1 MAGPRAGAEA
11 LVMERLVLRESSFPL
26 PGRGPHG
33 RQRDREYRISRLRG
47 ASRGRTARRAAIMRK
62 ERRQGEAERR
72 GEAEGLETVEG

>member
-33 RQRDREYRISRLRG
+33 PTAWPGVPVFRACAMPRGDVRL
-47 ASRGRTARRAAIMRK
+47 
-62 ERRQGEAERR
+62 
-72 GEAEGLETVEG
+72 

>member
-33 RQRDREYRISRLRG
+33 RQRDREYPYF
-47 ASRGRTARRAAIMRK
+47 APARCLA
-62 ERRQGEAERR
+62 GTY
-72 GEAEGLETVEG
+72 G